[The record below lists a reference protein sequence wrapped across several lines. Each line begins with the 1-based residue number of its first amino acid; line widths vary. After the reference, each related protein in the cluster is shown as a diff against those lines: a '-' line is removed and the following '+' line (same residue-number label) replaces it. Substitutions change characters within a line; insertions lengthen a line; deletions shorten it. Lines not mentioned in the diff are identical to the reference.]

1 MKALASFIMRGRTQA
16 TLVAVVGA
24 VLSLV
29 IPPLSHLSGATIG
42 LVTLRNG
49 AKEGLFLMLALGLV
63 MGGIGMM
70 SSVEGGLVQAYVIGM
85 LLLSVPVL
93 LASVVLRVTRSLG
106 QTLTAIAI
114 MAALLILLVNIM
126 LGDAVAWW
134 RTILET
140 VMSPMLNEAELS
152 PGEASDMLDGMAGMM
167 TGLVAAVLLYSTMIN
182 LSLAR
187 WFQGML
193 YNPGG
198 FQQEFHSLFIEKRV
212 AIVAALIGIGGMIFA
227 GQGGISQDLMILV
240 VALFSIHGLALVH
253 GVIGISGMGRGW
265 LFALY
270 VGLVIVPPHIAMMLA
285 MVGYIDSWADIRGR
299 LRAKLEASGQRK
311 RPSELDRKDH
321 DDDGRD
327 KRDDRDDHD
336 SRDDR
341 SDNDRSDSD
350 DERR

>member
-1 MKALASFIMRGRTQA
+1 MKALALFIMRGRTQA

-49 AKEGLFLMLALGLV
+49 PKEGLFLMLALGLLMAV
-63 MGGIGMM
+63 IGSM
-70 SSVEGGLVQAYVIGM
+70 SSLEGGLVQAYVIGM
-85 LLLSVPVL
+85 MLLSVPVL
-93 LASVVLRVTRSLG
+93 IAAIILRLTRSLG
-106 QTLTAIAI
+106 QTLTAIAL
-114 MAALLILLVNIM
+114 MVALLVLLVNAL
-126 LGDAVAWW
+126 LGDTAAWW
-134 RTILET
+134 RAVLDS
-140 VMSPMLNEAELS
+140 VMAPMLSEAQLS
-152 PGEASDMLDGMAGMM
+152 AQETDQMLSGMARMM

-187 WFQGML
+187 WFQAML

-212 AIVAALIGIGGMIFA
+212 AIVAALIGAAGMVFA
-227 GQGGISQDLMILV
+227 AQGGIAQDLMILV

-253 GVIGISGMGRGW
+253 GVVGITGMSRGW
-265 LFALY
+265 LIALY
-270 VGLVIVPPHIAMMLA
+270 IGLLIVPPHIAMMLA

-299 LRAKLEASGQRK
+299 LRKKHGAQR
-311 RPSELDRKDH
+311 PPTS
-321 DDDGRD
+321 
-327 KRDDRDDHD
+327 DDRDD
-336 SRDDR
+336 DDAPR
-341 SDNDRSDSD
+341 NEPPED

>member
-1 MKALASFIMRGRTQA
+1 MRGRTQA

-49 AKEGLFLMLALGLV
+49 PKEGLFLMLALGLLMAV
-63 MGGIGMM
+63 IGSM
-70 SSVEGGLVQAYVIGM
+70 SSLEGGLVQAYVIGM
-85 LLLSVPVL
+85 MLLSVPVL
-93 LASVVLRVTRSLG
+93 IAAIILRMTRSLG
-106 QTLTAIAI
+106 QTLTAIAL
-114 MAALLILLVNIM
+114 MVALLVLLVNAL
-126 LGDAVAWW
+126 LGDTAAWW
-134 RTILET
+134 RAVLDS
-140 VMSPMLNEAELS
+140 VMAPMLNEAQLS
-152 PGEASDMLDGMAGMM
+152 AEEADQMLSGMARMM

-187 WFQGML
+187 WFQAML

-212 AIVAALIGIGGMIFA
+212 AIVAALIGAAGMVFA
-227 GQGGISQDLMILV
+227 AQGGITQDLMILV

-253 GVIGISGMGRGW
+253 GVVGISGMGRGW
-265 LFALY
+265 LIALY
-270 VGLVIVPPHIAMMLA
+270 VGLLIVPPHIAMMLA

-299 LRAKLEASGQRK
+299 LRKKHGAHRTSR
-311 RPSELDRKDH
+311 DDDH
-321 DDDGRD
+321 DDDDTPRNETPD
-327 KRDDRDDHD
+327 
-336 SRDDR
+336 
-341 SDNDRSDSD
+341 D

>member
-49 AKEGLFLMLALGLV
+49 AKEGLFIMVALGIVVAL
-63 MGGIGMM
+63 IGSM
-70 SSVEGGLVQAYVIGM
+70 SSLDGGLVQAYVIGM
-85 LLLSVPVL
+85 VLLSVPVL
-93 LASVVLRVTRSLG
+93 IAAMVLRVTRSLG
-106 QTLTAIAI
+106 QALTVIAV
-114 MAALLILLVNIM
+114 MAALLVLLANM
-126 LGDAVAWW
+126 LLGDAAAWW
-134 RTILET
+134 RALLDT
-140 VMSPMLNEAELS
+140 VMAPALNEAQLS
-152 PGEASDMLDGMAGMM
+152 TQEASEMLDGMARMM

-198 FQQEFHSLFIEKRV
+198 FQQEFHALFLDKRV
-212 AIVAALIGIGGMIFA
+212 AIAAALVGVAGMVFA

-253 GVIGISGMGRGW
+253 GVIGITGMGRGW
-265 LFALY
+265 LIALY
-270 VGLVIVPPHIAMMLA
+270 VGLLIVPPHIAMMLA
-285 MVGYIDSWADIRGR
+285 MVGYIDCWVDFRGR
-299 LRAKLEASGQRK
+299 LRKKSEGIDQQNRDNPP
-311 RPSELDRKDH
+311 RQDELDEL
-321 DDDGRD
+321 DDDT
-327 KRDDRDDHD
+327 

-341 SDNDRSDSD
+341 SDDDRSD

>member
-1 MKALASFIMRGRTQA
+1 MKALASFIMRGRAQA

-63 MGGIGMM
+63 MGAIGMV
-70 SSVEGGLVQAYVIGM
+70 SSVEGGLVQVYVIGM

-93 LASVVLRVTRSLG
+93 LASIVLRVTRSLG
-106 QTLTAIAI
+106 QTLSAIAI
-114 MAALLILLVNIM
+114 MAALLILLANIM
-126 LGDAVAWW
+126 LGDAAAWW
-134 RTILET
+134 RTVLET
-140 VMSPMLNEAELS
+140 VMAPMLNEAELS
-152 PGEASDMLDGMAGMM
+152 SGEASDMLDGMARMM

-198 FQQEFHSLFIEKRV
+198 FQQEFHSLFLEKRV
-212 AIVAALIGIGGMIFA
+212 AIAAALIGVGGMIFA

-253 GVIGISGMGRGW
+253 GVIGITGMGRGW

-285 MVGYIDSWADIRGR
+285 MVGYIDSWSDIRGR
-299 LRAKLEASGQRK
+299 LRKKIEGSGQQSRNSQLDQDDQ
-311 RPSELDRKDH
+311 SEQHDRDE
-321 DDDGRD
+321 RD
-327 KRDDRDDHD
+327 EDASNDDRL
-336 SRDDR
+336 
-341 SDNDRSDSD
+341 DNDRSDSD

>member
-16 TLVAVVGA
+16 TLVAVVAA

-63 MGGIGMM
+63 MGAIGMM
-70 SSVEGGLVQAYVIGM
+70 SSLEGGLVQAYVIGM

-93 LASVVLRVTRSLG
+93 LASIVLRVTRSLG
-106 QTLTAIAI
+106 QTLSVIAI
-114 MAALLILLVNIM
+114 MAALLILLANIV
-126 LGDAVAWW
+126 LGDAAAWW
-134 RTILET
+134 RSVLET
-140 VMSPMLNEAELS
+140 VMAPMLNEADLS
-152 PGEASDMLDGMAGMM
+152 AGEASDMLEGMARMM

-198 FQQEFHSLFIEKRV
+198 FQQEFHALFLEKRV
-212 AIVAALIGIGGMIFA
+212 AIVAALIGAGGMIFA

-253 GVIGISGMGRGW
+253 GVIGITGMGRGW

-299 LRAKLEASGQRK
+299 LRKKIEGSGQQGRDAQ
-311 RPSELDRKDH
+311 LDQEDH
-321 DDDGRD
+321 DEP
-327 KRDDRDDHD
+327 DDRDERDE
-336 SRDDR
+336 RDDR
-341 SDNDRSDSD
+341 SDNDRSDND

>member
-1 MKALASFIMRGRTQA
+1 MKALASFIMRGRAQA

-49 AKEGLFLMLALGLV
+49 VKEGLFLMLALGVV
-63 MGGIGMM
+63 MGAIGMM

-93 LASVVLRVTRSLG
+93 IASVVLRVTRSLG

-114 MAALLILLVNIM
+114 MAALLVLLVNIM
-126 LGDAVAWW
+126 LGDAAAWW
-134 RTILET
+134 RSILET
-140 VMSPMLNEAELS
+140 VMAPMLDQAELS
-152 PGEASDMLDGMAGMM
+152 PGEASDMLDGMARMM

-212 AIVAALIGIGGMIFA
+212 AIVAALIGVAGMIFA

-253 GVIGISGMGRGW
+253 GVIGITGMGRGW
-265 LFALY
+265 LIALY
-270 VGLVIVPPHIAMMLA
+270 VGLLIVPPHIAMMLA
-285 MVGYIDSWADIRGR
+285 MIGYIDSWADIRGR
-299 LRAKLEASGQRK
+299 LRAKLEVNGPQK
-311 RPSELDRKDH
+311 RQPKLDQDE
-321 DDDGRD
+321 
-327 KRDDRDDHD
+327 RDDRSDHD
-336 SRDDR
+336 SHDDRSDNDR

>member
-63 MGGIGMM
+63 MGAIGMV

-93 LASVVLRVTRSLG
+93 LASIVLRVTRSLG
-106 QTLTAIAI
+106 QTLSAIAVI
-114 MAALLILLVNIM
+114 AALLILLANIM
-126 LGDAVAWW
+126 LGDAAAWW
-134 RTILET
+134 RSVLET
-140 VMSPMLNEAELS
+140 VMAPMLNEADLS
-152 PGEASDMLDGMAGMM
+152 SGEASDMLDGMARMM

-198 FQQEFHSLFIEKRV
+198 FQQEFHALFLEKRV
-212 AIVAALIGIGGMIFA
+212 AIAAALIGAGGMIFA

-253 GVIGISGMGRGW
+253 GVIGITGMGRAW

-270 VGLVIVPPHIAMMLA
+270 VGLLIVPPHIAMMLA
-285 MVGYIDSWADIRGR
+285 MVGYIDSWVDIRGR
-299 LRAKLEASGQRK
+299 LRKKIAASGQQSREAQPDQK
-311 RPSELDRKDH
+311 DRDEP
-321 DDDGRD
+321 
-327 KRDDRDDHD
+327 DDRDE
-336 SRDDR
+336 RVDR
-341 SDNDRSDSD
+341 SDNDD
-350 DERR
+350 DRR

>member
-49 AKEGLFLMLALGLV
+49 LKEGLFIMFALGLLV
-63 MGGIGMM
+63 GVIGSM
-70 SSVEGGLVQAYVIGM
+70 SSLEGGLVQAYVIGM

-93 LASVVLRVTRSLG
+93 IASVILRTTRSLG
-106 QTLTAIAI
+106 QTLAAIAV
-114 MAALLILLVNIM
+114 MAVLLVLVANIA
-126 LGDAVAWW
+126 LGDTAAWW
-134 RTILET
+134 RTVLES
-140 VMSPMLNEAELS
+140 VMAPMLNEAQLS
-152 PGEASDMLDGMAGMM
+152 TEEASEMIAGMAQMM

-182 LSLAR
+182 LALAR
-187 WFQGML
+187 WFQSML

-198 FQQEFHSLFIEKRV
+198 FQQEFHSLRLDKRV
-212 AIVAALIGIGGMIFA
+212 AIVAALIGAGGMIFA

-253 GVIGISGMGRGW
+253 GVVGLSGMGRGW
-265 LFALY
+265 LIALY
-270 VGLVIVPPHIAMMLA
+270 VGLLIVPPHIAMMLA
-285 MVGYIDSWADIRGR
+285 MVGYIDCWADIRGR
-299 LRAKLEASGQRK
+299 MRKKIEASGQ
-311 RPSELDRKDH
+311 SNSDRTLNRH
-321 DDDGRD
+321 EQDDDDEPRD
-327 KRDDRDDHD
+327 NRPGDDK
-336 SRDDR
+336 
-341 SDNDRSDSD
+341 SD